1 MRLPVPVAS
10 VCLSVCVQYV
20 LRQGYLT
27 KAPDLERGGGGFKRW
42 RRRWFVLHE
51 DGEVIYFENDKVS
64 VAGLLGEEGSGRCGR
79 RSVRS
84 QPMRAAWGQGHAWY
98 SCAAV

>member
-1 MRLPVPVAS
+1 M
-10 VCLSVCVQYV
+10 
-20 LRQGYLT
+20 
-27 KAPDLERGGGGFKRW
+27 
-42 RRRWFVLHE
+42 LHE

-84 QPMRAAWGQGHAWY
+84 QPMRAAWGEGHAWD